1 MSLQC
6 GFKIVPIIRYLFF
19 RRKVQQAS
27 ISYKLLLLDTK
38 QGKLNGISLCKNLQ
52 NFPKSLPIGCHSP
65 SSASKPRSDWLA
77 RATRSNIPVRFHEF
91 FDIAARTLK
100 NAGVRAPLV
109 TLAAL
114 ERATGSARAG
124 PTGVCRVLGPWRT
137 LDAPESP
144 RVGCNCGLVA
154 LELARFQ
161 CRLDSKYLESTSHLI
176 QCVSRSESLS
186 TGKPTAIT
194 YQILPKQLTTTR
206 ASAPPWP
213 ASQRASTAR
222 VVESLEQQSDIK
234 NYFDIV
240 QHKQECLI
248 QTREPFQPIRPKR
261 GS

>member
-19 RRKVQQAS
+19 RQVQQE
-27 ISYKLLLLDTK
+27 

-52 NFPKSLPIGCHSP
+52 NFPISLPIGCHSP

-77 RATRSNIPVRFHEF
+77 RATRSKYPRAFSRVFLF
-91 FDIAARTLK
+91 AARTLK
-100 NAGVRAPLV
+100 PPACPSRAPLV

-114 ERATGSARAG
+114 EPPRAG

-154 LELARFQ
+154 LGELARFQ

-176 QCVSRSESLS
+176 QCVSRSDSLS
-186 TGKPTAIT
+186 ASCRCERE
-194 YQILPKQLTTTR
+194 TR
-206 ASAPPWP
+206 ELLAS
-213 ASQRASTAR
+213 SQRCRA
-222 VVESLEQQSDIK
+222 E
-234 NYFDIV
+234 
-240 QHKQECLI
+240 
-248 QTREPFQPIRPKR
+248 
-261 GS
+261 

>member
-1 MSLQC
+1 M
-6 GFKIVPIIRYLFF
+6 VYLFAKTSKTF
-19 RRKVQQAS
+19 QTHFPLAATHQAPPLS
-27 ISYKLLLLDTK
+27 RALIGWPARLAQISPCVFT
-38 QGKLNGISLCKNLQ
+38 S
-52 NFPKSLPIGCHSP
+52 FS
-65 SSASKPRSDWLA
+65 
-77 RATRSNIPVRFHEF
+77 F
-91 FDIAARTLK
+91 AARTLK
-100 NAGVRAPLV
+100 TPACSRRAVSYVGPLSG
-109 TLAAL
+109 
-114 ERATGSARAG
+114 RRARAG

-186 TGKPTAIT
+186 TAKPTAIT
-194 YQILPKQLTTTR
+194 YQILPKQLTTAR
-206 ASAPPWP
+206 ASAPPGLL
-213 ASQRASTAR
+213 ARQAR

>member
-1 MSLQC
+1 MQC
-6 GFKIVPIIRYLFF
+6 GINIVPIIFP
-19 RRKVQQAS
+19 QAS
-27 ISYKLLLLDTK
+27 LVRKYLLQASSSRQE

-52 NFPKSLPIGCHSP
+52 NFPNSLPIGCHSP
-65 SSASKPRSDWLA
+65 SSASKPRSDWLPA
-77 RATRSNIPVRFHEF
+77 RLAQISPCVFTSFSF
-91 FDIAARTLK
+91 AARTLK
-100 NAGVRAPLV
+100 NAGVLARRRQLRWRPLSG
-109 TLAAL
+109 
-114 ERATGSARAG
+114 RRARAG

-186 TGKPTAIT
+186 TAKPTAIT
-194 YQILPKQLTTTR
+194 YQILPKQLTTAR
-206 ASAPPWP
+206 ASAPPGLL
-213 ASQRASTAR
+213 ARQAR